1 MSDDVITRVLA
12 ALNAHDLEAFVA
24 CYAKDATIEDGHD
37 RVAARGHDEL
47 RARYGPAFEWL
58 PELAVEALSRVEV
71 GDFVVQEEVV
81 TGRGAPHRHVA
92 VYHVEANR
100 IRRERLIS

>member
-1 MSDDVITRVLA
+1 VSDDVVSRVLA
-12 ALNAHDLEAFVA
+12 SLNAHDIDAFVQ
-24 CYAKDATIEDGHD
+24 CYAAGATIEDGHD

-47 RARYGPAFEWL
+47 RARYGPAFESL
-58 PELAVEALSRVEV
+58 PDLHVEALSRVDV
-71 GDFVVQEEVV
+71 GDFVVQEERV